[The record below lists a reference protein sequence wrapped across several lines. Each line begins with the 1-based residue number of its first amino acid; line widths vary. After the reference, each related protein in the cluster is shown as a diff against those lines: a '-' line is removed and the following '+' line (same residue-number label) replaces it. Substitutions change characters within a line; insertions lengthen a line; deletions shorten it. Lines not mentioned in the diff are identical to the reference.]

1 MQRLDVG
8 VGNHFSGK
16 IRVLEKGQSI
26 MLMRDCD
33 AILVPHGQPIVL
45 TKQTPVT
52 IYQVQGGA
60 VTILL
65 GGNMALIHSDD
76 VDALGMEPDPA
87 LKKYL
92 DDQSLNTTEKIWH
105 QMTLCFDP
113 EIPVNIVDLGLVYD
127 VMWYEAD
134 QDCRI
139 IMTLTSPTCG
149 MGPILVEDVKYK
161 VSMIK
166 EIKAVNIELVFD
178 PPWDKAM
185 MSDAAKL
192 QLGLL

>member
-1 MQRLDVG
+1 MG
-8 VGNHFSGK
+8 SHSNGAIK
-16 IRVLEKGQSI
+16 MLEKGQSL
-26 MLMRDCD
+26 MLARDCD
-33 AILVPHGQPIVL
+33 AILVPHGQPICL
-45 TKQTPVT
+45 TKGTPVSV
-52 IYQVQGGA
+52 YQVQGGS

-65 GGNMALIHSDD
+65 GGNMALIHSED
-76 VDALGMEPDPA
+76 VDALGMEPDPV

-92 DDQSLNTTEKIWH
+92 EDDSLSTEEKIWH

-127 VMWYEAD
+127 VMWYEETR
-134 QDCRI
+134 DCRI

-149 MGPILVEDVKYK
+149 MGPILVEDVKHK
-161 VSMIK
+161 VSMID
-166 EIKAVNIELVFD
+166 AVHVVNIELVFD
-178 PPWDKAM
+178 PAWDKEM

>member
-1 MQRLDVG
+1 MVVESHSIG
-8 VGNHFSGK
+8 MS
-16 IRVLEKGQSI
+16 RVLEKGQQL
-26 MLMRDCD
+26 MLSRDCD

-52 IYQVQGGA
+52 VYQVQGGS

-76 VDALGMEPDPA
+76 VDALGMEPDPT

-92 DDQSLNTTEKIWH
+92 EDETLTTNEKIWH
-105 QMTLCFDP
+105 QLTLCFDP

-127 VMWYEAD
+127 VMWYEED
-134 QDCRI
+134 KDCRI

-149 MGPILVEDVKYK
+149 MGPILVEDVKHK
-161 VSMIK
+161 VSMIDAVK
-166 EIKAVNIELVFD
+166 TVNIDLVFD
-178 PPWDKAM
+178 PAWDKEM